1 MKTIDGKEVKRM
13 VESGNAVLVDLDK
26 KEKFKGTHLKGSVN
40 MPHDEK
46 DVVQRIQKKFHDKN
60 EKIIICS
67 RSPLDTS
74 ARKVCTEIEK
84 SGYKNLYNYSA
95 APSEWKSVGLAIG

>member
-46 DVVQRIQKKFHDKN
+46 RCCSKNPKKV
-60 EKIIICS
+60 S
-67 RSPLDTS
+67 
-74 ARKVCTEIEK
+74 
-84 SGYKNLYNYSA
+84 
-95 APSEWKSVGLAIG
+95 W